1 MRKKPGPQPDPKY
14 GYRRSIAG
22 YKRGPMVLGRTYRYL
37 AVWSSYYGLP
47 VGRIIDSLA
56 RHAVA
61 DPNFKLSMA
70 GRRKQLI
77 RPDRIKEVL
86 NSGYL
91 APKARSP

>member
-37 AVWSSYYGLP
+37 AVCSSYYGLP
-47 VGRIIDSLA
+47 VGRIIDCLT

-86 NSGYL
+86 NSGYP
-91 APKARSP
+91 APREKSP

>member
-1 MRKKPGPQPDPKY
+1 MKIKPGPQPDKKY

-22 YKRGPMVLGRTYRYL
+22 YKRGPMVLGITYRYL
-37 AVWSSYYGLP
+37 AVCSSYYGLP
-47 VGRIIDSLA
+47 VGRIIDCLT

-86 NSGYL
+86 RSGYL
-91 APKARSP
+91 AAKARSP